1 MSSNL
6 TQVLSGLSDAIAG
19 LVDQAAP
26 MLAAIRT
33 TPGRHI
39 SGIIWQPDLVIT
51 ADQLLPARDGYTVV
65 LAGGI
70 LVAAR
75 PAGRDTANN
84 LAALRLETRAG
95 AVAIRTAGPA
105 RVGAVALALG
115 ATAEANPIA
124 RLTVIHRVDS
134 TRLGAMNGGTM
145 DMLSLDLPPNTADD
159 GGPVLDASGA
169 LLGMSASS
177 ATGQALVVSHTAIAA
192 VLPPAIAVARGRR
205 GWLGLSL
212 QPIAVPES
220 MRPIAQQDAGR
231 MVVNL
236 ANNGPAEQAGIR
248 AGDILLSLDGQSI
261 NAPRT
266 LRTFLSPDR
275 IGRYVQVKLLREG
288 AVETVRLAVSVQPEG

>member
-1 MSSNL
+1 MSASL
-6 TQVLSGLSDAIAG
+6 TQVLPALSDAIAS
-19 LVDQAAP
+19 LVEQTAP
-26 MLAAIRT
+26 LLAAIRT
-33 TPGRHI
+33 SPGRHI

-84 LAALRLETRAG
+84 LAALRLDTKAG
-95 AVAIRTAGPA
+95 SLAIRTAGPP
-105 RVGAVALALG
+105 RVGAFALALG
-115 ATAEANPIA
+115 ATADANPVA
-124 RLTVIHRVDS
+124 RLTAIHRVESSRIGVDNLAS
-134 TRLGAMNGGTM
+134 LDTIA
-145 DMLSLDLPPNTADD
+145 LDLPANNIDD
-159 GGPVLDASGA
+159 GGPVFDATGA
-169 LLGMSASS
+169 LLGMAASS
-177 ATGQALVVSHTAIAA
+177 ATGQALVVPHTAIAT

-212 QPIAVPES
+212 QPIPVPDS
-220 MRPIAQQDAGR
+220 MRGVAQQESGR

-236 ANNGPAEQAGIR
+236 ATNGPAEQAGIR
-248 AGDILLSLDGQSI
+248 TGDILLSLDGQSI

-275 IGRYVQVKLLREG
+275 IGRYVEVTLLREG
-288 AVETVRLAVSVQPEG
+288 ALQSVRMAVAVQPET

>member
-1 MSSNL
+1 MSISL
-6 TQVLSGLSDAIAG
+6 TQVLTGLSDAVAG

-26 MLAAIRT
+26 LLAAIRT

-51 ADQLLPARDGYTVV
+51 ADQLLPARDSYTVV

-84 LAALRLETRAG
+84 LAALRLETKAG
-95 AVAIRTAGPA
+95 ALVIRTAGPA
-105 RVGAVALALG
+105 RVGGLALALG
-115 ATAEANPIA
+115 ATAEANPVV
-124 RLTVIHRVDS
+124 RLTVIHRVDAARVGVLS
-134 TRLGAMNGGTM
+134 SATM
-145 DMLSLDLPPNTADD
+145 DMLSLDLPPNTTDD

-169 LLGMSASS
+169 LLGMCASS
-177 ATGQALVVSHTAIAA
+177 ATGQALVVPHMAIAA
-192 VLPPAIAVARGRR
+192 VLPPAMAIARGRR

-212 QPIAVPES
+212 QPIAVPDS

-236 ANNGPAEQAGIR
+236 ASNGPAEQAGIR

-275 IGRYVQVKLLREG
+275 IGRYVEIKLLREG
-288 AVETVRLAVSVQPEG
+288 ALETIRLAVSVQPEA

>member
-1 MSSNL
+1 
-6 TQVLSGLSDAIAG
+6 
-19 LVDQAAP
+19 

-236 ANNGPAEQAGIR
+236 ASNGPAEQAGIR

-288 AVETVRLAVSVQPEG
+288 AWETVRLAVSMHPEG

>member
-1 MSSNL
+1 MSISL
-6 TQVLSGLSDAIAG
+6 TQGLSGLSDAIAG

-105 RVGAVALALG
+105 RVGAIALALG

-124 RLTVIHRVDS
+124 RLTVVHRVDS
-134 TRLGAMNGGTM
+134 TRLGALNGATM

-192 VLPPAIAVARGRR
+192 VLPPAIAVARGQR

-236 ANNGPAEQAGIR
+236 ASNGPAEQAGIR

-288 AVETVRLAVSVQPEG
+288 ALETVRLAVSVQPEG

>member
-1 MSSNL
+1 
-6 TQVLSGLSDAIAG
+6 
-19 LVDQAAP
+19 

-134 TRLGAMNGGTM
+134 TRLGTMNGGTM
-145 DMLSLDLPPNTADD
+145 DMLSLDLPANTADD

-236 ANNGPAEQAGIR
+236 ASNGPAEQAGIR

-288 AVETVRLAVSVQPEG
+288 ALETVRLAVSMQPEG

>member
-1 MSSNL
+1 MSISL

-19 LVDQAAP
+19 LVDQAAA

-134 TRLGAMNGGTM
+134 TRLGALNSATM

-159 GGPVLDASGA
+159 GGPVLDANGA

-192 VLPPAIAVARGRR
+192 VLPPAIAVARGHR

-212 QPIAVPES
+212 QPIAVPGS

-236 ANNGPAEQAGIR
+236 ASNGPAEQAGIR

-288 AVETVRLAVSVQPEG
+288 ALETVRLAVSVQPEA

>member
-1 MSSNL
+1 MSASL
-6 TQVLSGLSDAIAG
+6 TQVLPGLSDAVSA

-26 MLAAIRT
+26 LLAAIRT

-51 ADQLLPARDGYTVV
+51 ADQQLPARDSYTIV

-84 LAALRLETRAG
+84 LAALRLETKAG
-95 AVAIRTAGPA
+95 AMVIRTSGPA
-105 RVGAVALALG
+105 RVGGLALALG
-115 ATAEANPIA
+115 ATADANPVA
-124 RLTVIHRVDS
+124 RLTFIHRVDS
-134 TRLGAMNGGTM
+134 ARAGGVNGATM
-145 DMLSLDLPPNTADD
+145 DMLALDLPANSVED
-159 GGPVLDASGA
+159 GGPVIDATGA

-177 ATGQALVVSHTAIAA
+177 ATGQAMVVPHSAIAQ
-192 VLPPAIAVARGRR
+192 VLPPAIAIARGRR
-205 GWLGLSL
+205 GWLGVSL
-212 QPIAVPES
+212 QPIAVPDS
-220 MRPIAQQDAGR
+220 MRPVAQQDAGR

-236 ANNGPAEQAGIR
+236 ASDGPAEQAGIR
-248 AGDILLSLDGQSI
+248 NGDILLSLDGQSI

-275 IGRYVQVKLLREG
+275 IGRYVEIKLLREG
-288 AVETVRLAVSVQPEG
+288 VLETIRLAVAVQPEA

>member
-1 MSSNL
+1 MSASMA
-6 TQVLSGLSDAIAG
+6 QMLSGLSDAVAA

-51 ADQLLPARDGYTVV
+51 ADQMLPARDSYTVV

-95 AVAIRTAGPA
+95 TVVIRTAAPA
-105 RVGAVALALG
+105 RVGGLVVALG
-115 ATAEANPIA
+115 ATADANPVA
-124 RLTVIHRVDS
+124 RLAVIHRVDS
-134 TRLGAMNGGTM
+134 TRGNVLNGTM
-145 DMLSLDLPPNTADD
+145 ADMLALDLPLNSVDD
-159 GGPVLDASGA
+159 GGPVLDATGA
-169 LLGMSASS
+169 LLGMAASS
-177 ATGQALVVSHTAIAA
+177 AAGQAQVVPHTAIAT
-192 VLPPAIAVARGRR
+192 VLPPAMAVARGRR
-205 GWLGLSL
+205 GWLGVSL

-220 MRPIAQQDAGR
+220 MRPVAQQDAGR

-236 ANNGPAEQAGIR
+236 ASNGPAEQAGIR
-248 AGDILLSLDGQSI
+248 TGDILLSLDGQSI

-275 IGRYVQVKLLREG
+275 IGRYIDVKLLREG
-288 AVETVRLAVSVQPEG
+288 ALQNVRLAVSVQPDA